1 MSLPMR
7 GIIPQETSSW
17 EFHLCVITVR
27 GIIPQETS
35 SWEFH
40 LCVIARAWDHSPGDQ
55 LLPVQLL
62 GTA

>member
-1 MSLPMR
+1 MR